1 MNIGNEYSSEV
12 KLDFGVTQGSIL
24 GPKLFNIYAKPFPE
38 KLKVVSVSVEGYA
51 DDHQLLKGFNLV
63 FQVEV
68 LVEGIQKTFEVIES
82 WMRENFLKLNSDKTQ
97 IMIVAPQGIHKD
109 ILINGTFINGK
120 CIRFVESAK
129 NLGVYIDSFLNMNI
143 QVQKVVSSCFSTIR
157 LLSRIKHF
165 LITEQLQL
173 LVCSLVLSVIDYC
186 NILYYGMSNENLK
199 KLQSVQNTAA
209 RLACKVNSYDRVS
222 SDELF
227 RKLHWLKVRERI
239 LYKILVVVHKC
250 VYGDAPADLKNLVRL
265 SQSNRT
271 KKLEVRQCVGEMGNR
286 AFSVCGPR
294 LWNCLPTGLRM
305 IEKLEDFKRNLKTY
319 LFTDGDRFYELVHMK

>member
-1 MNIGNEYSSEV
+1 MGNVYVSS
-12 KLDFGVTQGSIL
+12 KAL
-24 GPKLFNIYAKPFPE
+24 
-38 KLKVVSVSVEGYA
+38 
-51 DDHQLLKGFNLV
+51 
-63 FQVEV
+63 
-68 LVEGIQKTFEVIES
+68 
-82 WMRENFLKLNSDKTQ
+82 
-97 IMIVAPQGIHKD
+97 
-109 ILINGTFINGK
+109 
-120 CIRFVESAK
+120 K
-129 NLGVYIDSFLNMNI
+129 NLGVYIDSFLNMNN

-265 SQSNRT
+265 SQS
-271 KKLEVRQCVGEMGNR
+271 MD
-286 AFSVCGPR
+286 
-294 LWNCLPTGLRM
+294 
-305 IEKLEDFKRNLKTY
+305 I
-319 LFTDGDRFYELVHMK
+319 

>member
-1 MNIGNEYSSEV
+1 M
-12 KLDFGVTQGSIL
+12 
-24 GPKLFNIYAKPFPE
+24 
-38 KLKVVSVSVEGYA
+38 EGYA
-51 DDHQLLKGFNLV
+51 DDHQLLKGFNLI

-68 LVEGIQKTFEVIES
+68 LVEGIQETFDVIEN

-97 IMIVAPQGIHKD
+97 IMIVAPEAILKD
-109 ILINGTFINGK
+109 IKINGTFINGK
-120 CIRFVESAK
+120 CIRFVNSAK
-129 NLGVYIDSFLNMNI
+129 NLGVYFDSTLSMDV

-199 KLQSVQNTAA
+199 KLQIVRISAA
-209 RLACKVNSYDRVS
+209 RLACKVNIYDRVPS
-222 SDELF
+222 EELF
-227 RKLHWLKVRERI
+227 RRLHWLKVRERI
-239 LYKILVVVHKC
+239 AYKVLVVVDKC
-250 VYGDAPADLKNLVRL
+250 VYGNAPSDVKDLVRF

-271 KKLEVRQCVGEMGNR
+271 KKLEVRPCLGEMGNR

-294 LWNCLPTGLRM
+294 LWNCLPTELRM
-305 IEKLEDFKRNLKTY
+305 NGNREDFKKKLKTY
-319 LFTDGDRFYELVHMK
+319 LFKDGVKFYEHVHMK